1 MIRQAT
7 VVDIPALN
15 QLLQEILQVHHGV
28 RPDIFR
34 PAGQKFSSSELADL
48 MSHPETPIF
57 VYETDGKILGHMFC
71 QIAKATSPVLEP
83 IKTLFI
89 EELCVAQEARGQK
102 IGKQLYDFAV
112 DLAKKEGC
120 YNLTQQLY
128 DFAVDFAKKEGC
140 HNLTLDVWDANH
152 GAKSFYERQGLEA
165 QKTRMELRLDT

>member
-34 PAGQKFSSSELADL
+34 PVGKKFSSSELADL

-71 QIAKATSPVLEP
+71 QIAKSTSPVLEP

-89 EELCVAQEARGQK
+89 EDLCVAQEARGQK

-112 DLAKKEGC
+112 DL
-120 YNLTQQLY
+120 
-128 DFAVDFAKKEGC
+128 AKKEGC